1 MLVDGKWTRD
11 WNPVEKTDE
20 KGGFV
25 RPLSG
30 FRNWITPD
38 GAPGPTGEGG
48 FPAVAG
54 RYHLYVGYIC
64 PWASRTLMVRKL
76 KHLEDM
82 IAFTVVEPVLTNEG
96 WAFGDDADPLIGA
109 RYMHEIYTE
118 ADPAHTGR
126 ATIPVLWDTDRRT
139 IVSNESAD
147 IVRMLNSAFDGMVP
161 AGPNL
166 YPDDLAPAI
175 DELNDWL
182 YDGFNNGVYRAGFA
196 TTQEAYDEA
205 FAEVFDRMDGLEAR
219 LSDGRDFLH
228 GDRLTESD
236 IRAFVTLIRFEPAY
250 YGQFKCNRQRLADYP
265 RLLAYT
271 RRMLN
276 VPGLRETVDI
286 DHIKRGYYSIKTLN
300 PSGIVP
306 LGPDLG
312 WMG

>member
-48 FPAVAG
+48 FPRRRSLPPLCRLHLPVGFAHFDGAQAQASGGHDCLHCG
-54 RYHLYVGYIC
+54 RARPHQ
-64 PWASRTLMVRKL
+64 R
-76 KHLEDM
+76 
-82 IAFTVVEPVLTNEG
+82 G